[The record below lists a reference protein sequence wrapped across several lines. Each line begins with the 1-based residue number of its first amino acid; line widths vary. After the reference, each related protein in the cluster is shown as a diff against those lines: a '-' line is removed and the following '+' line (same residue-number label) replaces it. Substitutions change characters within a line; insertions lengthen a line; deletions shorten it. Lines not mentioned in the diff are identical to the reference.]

1 MALNPSSEQ
10 RQLTPPRRTP
20 LDIRPILSM
29 LSRHKIAALLVI
41 FEIAISCAIIC
52 NAVFIINNR
61 IAQLQLKSGVAE
73 DELVYLATSSLLPD
87 VNYDALRKQ
96 DLATLAAVP
105 GVRAASSINQIPY
118 GDNVWGSGIRLQPD
132 QVRPTVHATNYM
144 DDGQLLPT
152 FGLQLRE
159 GRGFKPDEYLE
170 NSAFNGAGASP
181 VVPSVL
187 LSHSLAKS
195 LFPDGNAVGSN
206 IYVWGSKP
214 TQVVGVIDDLLA
226 PGEAGEFN
234 NRFDS
239 MVFPVRVSN
248 GAYVLRTAPEQR
260 EAVLKAAI
268 AALNKA
274 DPNRI
279 IEQQGTLSRMRDD
292 FHHRDRS
299 VIWLLLA
306 VSIALLAV
314 TAFGIVGLASFWVQQ
329 RTRQIG
335 IRRALGA
342 TRKHILRS
350 FQLENLLLS
359 SAGIV
364 LGLMLAYALNLV
376 LMSQYELPRMP
387 LIYLP
392 IAALLLLLLGQFAVL
407 GPARRA
413 AAVPPAVATRAA

>member
-1 MALNPSSEQ
+1 M
-10 RQLTPPRRTP
+10 
-20 LDIRPILSM
+20 DIRPTLSM
-29 LSRHKIAALLVI
+29 LSRQKIAALLVV

-52 NAVFIINNR
+52 NAIFIISNR
-61 IAQLQLKSGVAE
+61 VAQIQLKSGVAE

-96 DLATLAAVP
+96 DLAALAAVP
-105 GVRAASSINQIPY
+105 GVKAVSSINQIPY
-118 GDNVWGSGIRLQPD
+118 GSNVWGSGIRLQPN
-132 QVRPTVHATNYM
+132 QTRPTVHATNYM

-152 FGLQLRE
+152 FGLQLHE

-170 NSAFNGAGASP
+170 NSAFAGGDADP

-187 LSHSLAKS
+187 LSHSLARS

-226 PGEAGEFN
+226 PGEAGEFSS
-234 NRFDS
+234 RFDS

-248 GAYVLRTAPEQR
+248 GAYALRTSPEQR

-279 IEQQGTLSRMRDD
+279 IEEQGTVSRMRDA
-292 FHHRDRS
+292 FQHRDRS

-306 VSIALLAV
+306 VCVALLAV

-342 TRKHILRS
+342 TRKHILRN

-359 SAGIV
+359 SAGIIV
-364 LGLMLAYALNLV
+364 GLILAYALNMF
-376 LMSQYELPRMP
+376 LMSRYELPRLP
-387 LIYLP
+387 LMYLP
-392 IAALLLLLLGQFAVL
+392 VAAVLLLLLGQIAVL

>member
-1 MALNPSSEQ
+1 MH
-10 RQLTPPRRTP
+10 
-20 LDIRPILSM
+20 IRPILSM
-29 LSRHKIAALLVI
+29 LSRHKVAALLVV

-52 NAVFIINNR
+52 NAVFIISNR
-61 IAQLQLKSGVAE
+61 VSQIQLQSGVAE
-73 DELVYLATSSLLPD
+73 EELVYLATSSLLPD

-96 DLATLAAVP
+96 DIAALAAVP
-105 GVRAASSINQIPY
+105 GVTAVSSINQIPY
-118 GDNVWGSGIRLQPD
+118 GNNVWGSGIRLQPD
-132 QVRPTVHATNYM
+132 QTRPTVHATNYM

-159 GRGFKPDEYLE
+159 GRTFKPDEYME
-170 NSAFNGAGASP
+170 NSAFNGGDADP

-187 LSHSLAKS
+187 LSHSLARA

-206 IYVWGSKP
+206 IYVWGNKP
-214 TQVVGVIDDLLA
+214 TQVVGVTDDLLA
-226 PGEAGEFN
+226 PGEAGEFSS
-234 NRFDS
+234 RFDS
-239 MVFPVRVSN
+239 MVFPIRVSN
-248 GAYVLRTAPEQR
+248 GAYALRTSPEQR

-279 IEQQGTLSRMRDD
+279 IEEKATVSRMREN

-306 VSIALLAV
+306 VCIALLAV
-314 TAFGIVGLASFWVQQ
+314 TAFGIIGLASFWVQQ

-342 TRKHILRS
+342 TRKHILRY
-350 FQLENLLLS
+350 FQVENLLLS
-359 SAGIV
+359 GAGTV
-364 LGLMLAYALNLV
+364 LGLVLAYALNML
-376 LMSQYELPRMP
+376 LMSRYELPRLP
-387 LIYLP
+387 LMYLP
-392 IAALLLLLLGQFAVL
+392 VAAVLLLLLGQIAVL